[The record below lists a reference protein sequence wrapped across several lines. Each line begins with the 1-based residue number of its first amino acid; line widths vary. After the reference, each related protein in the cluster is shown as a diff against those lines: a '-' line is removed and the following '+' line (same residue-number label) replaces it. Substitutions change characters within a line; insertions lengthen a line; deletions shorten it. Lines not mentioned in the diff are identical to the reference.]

1 MQIHTE
7 LEINA
12 PAEEVWKV
20 LVDFPQYGEWNP
32 VITSID
38 GAPYVGEKISFK
50 IRAAPGVEIP
60 IVACEILVANAA
72 QGELRWRGPAIPVLD
87 QVIAG
92 EHYFIVQSAGEGK
105 SRFVH
110 GENFTGLLAAP
121 LEPLLQQRLTD
132 SYSEMNRALRARC
145 EGRSR

>member
-7 LEINA
+7 LEINS
-12 PAEEVWKV
+12 PADEVWKV
-20 LVDFPQYGEWNP
+20 LVDFPRYSEWNP
-32 VITSID
+32 VITAID

-50 IRAAPGVEIP
+50 LRAAPGIEIP
-60 IVACEILVANAA
+60 IIACEILVANAA
-72 QGELRWRGPAIPVLD
+72 ERELRWRGPAIPFLD

-92 EHYFIVQSAGEGK
+92 EHYFIVQSAGESK

-110 GENFTGLLAAP
+110 GENFTGFLADVLKP
-121 LEPLLQQRLTD
+121 ILEQRLVE
-132 SYSEMNRALRARC
+132 SYNEMNRALRARC